1 MRKPV
6 LIASLLLISA
16 TLFSQYEKKLII
28 LHTNDLH
35 SRLTGYA
42 PESAY
47 TPLTINDDRTVG
59 GFARIASVI
68 KDEKTKNTGATIVVD
83 AGDFLMGTLFHHLE
97 PSTGFQLPLMK
108 EMGFDAA
115 CLGNHEFDFG
125 PSRLAEIINSSLR
138 RGDIPQLLLGNALFD
153 RDDPADDTLEEL
165 VNRGIV
171 RKTLIIEKEGL
182 RIGIFSIFGKV
193 ADHDAPYAVP
203 VKFEKQKKAAG
214 ELVSELQNENC
225 DIIICLSHSGIGK
238 NKKGEYTGED
248 IDLARSVKGI
258 DVIISGHTHTLLEQP
273 LTVNGVKIVQTGD
286 YGRFVGRMELTIRDR
301 NVTMDNYTLIPVDD
315 RTMGDK
321 GVHDIIEAQK
331 IKVTE
336 EVLAPLGYDFT
347 SPVAEN
353 DFGLGCDE
361 YGKVGESNLGPLV
374 ADAIHYYV
382 NRHSKSGTHISMVAV
397 GVIRDSIVTGTQTA
411 PDIFRVMSLG
421 SGKDDVPGY
430 PLSRLYITGRE
441 MKTVL
446 EILLVASKST
456 PAYHCFYSGLS
467 VSYNPS
473 KGLLR
478 KIRSIEI
485 VLPDGTTRQVSFSRK
500 DKELY
505 SLTANSYMLEFIGI
519 IKKMSFGLINVVPK
533 DAEGMKVTD
542 MKTTVIDMNDNRDGI
557 QEGKEWLAL
566 MEYLGSMTDTNGNG
580 IPDIDRKYSSAV
592 RTFFPEVN

>member
-1 MRKPV
+1 MRKTV
-6 LIASLLLISA
+6 MITSLLLISA
-16 TLFSQYEKKLII
+16 ALFPQPERKLVI
-28 LHTNDLH
+28 LHANDLH

-59 GFARIASVI
+59 GFARIATVI
-68 KDEKTKNTGATIVVD
+68 MDEKRKNTGTTIVVD
-83 AGDFLMGTLFHHLE
+83 GGDFLMGTLFHHLE
-97 PSTGFQLPLMK
+97 PTTGFQLPLMK

-125 PSRLAEIINSSLR
+125 PGKLAEIINSSRLR
-138 RGDIPQLLLGNALFD
+138 GEIPSLLLGNAIFD
-153 RDDPADDTLEEL
+153 RDDPADDSLEEL
-165 VNRGIV
+165 VNRGII
-171 RKTLIIEKEGL
+171 RETMIIEKEGL
-182 RIGIFSIFGKV
+182 KIGFFSIFGKV

-203 VKFEKQKKAAG
+203 VKFEKQKSAARRLVQ
-214 ELVSELQNENC
+214 ELKNENC
-225 DIIICLSHSGIGK
+225 DIIICLSHSGIQK
-238 NKKGEYTGED
+238 NRKGEYAGED

-301 NVTMDNYTLIPVDD
+301 NVILDNYRLIPIDD
-315 RTMGDK
+315 RTLGENRI
-321 GVHDIIEAQK
+321 HDLIEAQK
-331 IKVTE
+331 IMVTQKV
-336 EVLAPLGYDFT
+336 LSPLGYDFT

-353 DFGLGCDE
+353 DFSLGCDE
-361 YGKVGESNLGPLV
+361 YGNVGESNLGPLI

-382 NRHSKSGTHISMVAV
+382 NRHSKAGTDVSMVAV
-397 GVIRDSIVTGTQTA
+397 GVIRDSIVIGTQTA

-421 SGKDDVPGY
+421 SGKDEVPGY
-430 PLSRLYITGRE
+430 PLSRLYVTGRE
-441 MKTVL
+441 LKTVL

-456 PAYHCFYSGLS
+456 PAYHCFYSGLR
-467 VSYNPS
+467 VNYNPS

-478 KIRSIEI
+478 KIRSTEI
-485 VLPDGTTRQVSFSRK
+485 LMPDGTSRQVSFSKK
-500 DKELY
+500 DTELY

-533 DAEGMKVTD
+533 DAEGRKVTD
-542 MKTTVIDMNDNRDGI
+542 MKTTVIDMNDHLDGV

-566 MEYLGSMTDTNGNG
+566 MEYLGSMRDTNGNG

-592 RTFFPEVN
+592 RTFFPEGN

>member
-1 MRKPV
+1 MRKPF

-16 TLFSQYEKKLII
+16 TLFSQSGKKLVI

-68 KDEKTKNTGATIVVD
+68 KEEKAKNEGITIVVD
-83 AGDFLMGTLFHHLE
+83 GGDFLMGTLFHQLE

-108 EMGFDAA
+108 DMGFDAA

-125 PSRLAEIINSSLR
+125 PGKLAEIIKSSLL
-138 RGDIPQLLLGNALFD
+138 RGEIPSLLMGNALFD

-165 VNRGIV
+165 VSRGII

-182 RIGIFSIFGKV
+182 RIGFFSLLGKV

-203 VKFEKQKKAAG
+203 VRFEKQKSAARKLVR
-214 ELVSELQNENC
+214 ELKNENC
-225 DIIICLSHSGIGK
+225 DIIICLSHSGIEK
-238 NKKGEYTGED
+238 NSKGEYAGED

-273 LTVNGVKIVQTGD
+273 LTVNGVMIAQSGD

-301 NVTMDNYTLIPVDD
+301 KVILDNYMLIPVDD
-315 RTMGDK
+315 RTMGDT
-321 GVHDIIEAQK
+321 GIHDLIEDQK
-331 IKVTE
+331 IKVTQ

-353 DFGLGCDE
+353 EFGLGCDE
-361 YGKVGESNLGPLV
+361 YGNVGESNLGPLI

-382 NRHSKSGTHISMVAV
+382 NRHSKSGTDISMVAV

-430 PLSRLYITGRE
+430 PLSRLYVNGRE
-441 MKTVL
+441 LKTVL
-446 EILLVASKST
+446 EILLVASRST
-456 PAYHCFYSGLS
+456 PAYHCFYSGLR
-467 VSYNPS
+467 VNYNPS

-478 KIRSIEI
+478 KISSIEI
-485 VLPDGTTRQVSFSRK
+485 VEPDGTTRQVSFSK
-500 DKELY
+500 KETELY

-519 IKKMSFGLINVVPK
+519 IKKMSFGLINVAPK

-542 MKTTVIDMNDNRDGI
+542 MKTTVIDMNDHLDGV

-566 MEYLGSMTDTNGNG
+566 MEYLGSMIDTNGNG

-592 RTFFPEVN
+592 RTFFPAK